1 MEATNLKETIIKKYG
16 SINAFIEQVDTTL
29 SRATLYRLLNN
40 QGENPTKNTIKELA
54 RITGFSCEEVLNEF
68 DGNGYRDERTRD

>member
-1 MEATNLKETIIKKYG
+1 MEATNLKETIRKKYG

-54 RITGFSCEEVLNEF
+54 RITGFSYEEVLNEF